1 MKPMLLFNMLD
12 AVLSKHKDANSDSVV
27 QTENA
32 TQDIIQKE
40 MENLDSMLI
49 ATPIL
54 PTTLTKPSSADS
66 PSIYD
71 TTNLQWKPNIRRS
84 KLPTLSD
91 FAAQTL
97 AASCEFGGGQIDN
110 IVRKSVMQEAVKGEK
125 PTLDSLKEMRSLE
138 KISKNTGKRRGFC

>member
-27 QTENA
+27 QTGNA
-32 TQDIIQKE
+32 TQDLIQEE
-40 MENLDSMLI
+40 MENLDNMLI

-71 TTNLQWKPNIRRS
+71 TTILLWKPKRISGEANCLRFHISPHRRWLQVTNS
-84 KLPTLSD
+84 
-91 FAAQTL
+91 AA
-97 AASCEFGGGQIDN
+97 
-110 IVRKSVMQEAVKGEK
+110 VR
-125 PTLDSLKEMRSLE
+125 
-138 KISKNTGKRRGFC
+138 